1 MLTADAREQM
11 IEQQVRAWD
20 VLDER
25 VLGIFRKV
33 PREHFVPAQQRYLAY
48 ADLEVPLP
56 QGQHILRP
64 SVAGRLLQA
73 LALTGTERVL
83 EIGAGSGFLTA
94 CLAAVSAHVESIEV
108 FPELAELAKS
118 NLATLSIG
126 NTRIVTG
133 DALATP
139 APVGDSLPA
148 GDSLADRSVVAN
160 RSVADARTRYGAI
173 AVTGSVPTADERFQR
188 QLEIGGRLFI
198 IVGEAPVMTAR
209 LVRRT
214 AEDAWTSESLFET
227 VVDPLINAR
236 RPPEFTF

>member
-1 MLTADAREQM
+1 MMLTVNAREQM

-33 PREHFVPAQQRYLAY
+33 PRDHFVPAQQRYMAY
-48 ADLEVPLP
+48 MDLEVPLP
-56 QGQHILRP
+56 KGQHMLRP

-73 LALTGTERVL
+73 LELTGTERVL

-94 CLAAVSAHVESIEV
+94 CMASVSAHVESIEI

-126 NTRIVTG
+126 NTQIVTA
-133 DALATP
+133 DALATT
-139 APVGDSLPA
+139 
-148 GDSLADRSVVAN
+148 ADPRK
-160 RSVADARTRYGAI
+160 RYGAI
-173 AVTGSVPTADERFQR
+173 AVTGSLPIQDERFQR
-188 QLEIGGRLFI
+188 QLDIGGRLFI

-236 RPPEFTF
+236 RPQEFTF

>member
-1 MLTADAREQM
+1 MQIADAREQM

-25 VLGIFRKV
+25 VLGIFRKI
-33 PREHFVPAQQRYLAY
+33 PRDHFAPAQQRYKAY
-48 ADLEVPLP
+48 MDLEIPLP
-56 QGQHILRP
+56 KSQHMLRP

-73 LALTGTERVL
+73 LELTGTERVL
-83 EIGAGSGFLTA
+83 EVGAGSGFITA

-118 NLATLSIG
+118 NLATLSIS
-126 NTRIVTG
+126 NTQVVTA
-133 DALATP
+133 DALAMAAGP
-139 APVGDSLPA
+139 AK
-148 GDSLADRSVVAN
+148 
-160 RSVADARTRYGAI
+160 RYGAI
-173 AVTGSVPTADERFQR
+173 AVTGSLPIADDRFQR

-209 LVRRT
+209 LIRRT

-236 RPPEFTF
+236 RPQEFTF

>member
-1 MLTADAREQM
+1 MESVRQLEGRWLARGILVAVLAGFSAVTGAQTAG
-11 IEQQVRAWD
+11 QVA
-20 VLDER
+20 
-25 VLGIFRKV
+25 
-33 PREHFVPAQQRYLAY
+33 PPP
-48 ADLEVPLP
+48 ADLEPGVNTSATQPERSATETQWRESHEAP
-56 QGQHILRP
+56 TVRRGGGNPEKRQGRDAGQP
-64 SVAGRLLQA
+64 SSPEPAAAQPKPAQTTTKPATAAGRA
-73 LALTGTERVL
+73 AAASGTRQSA
-83 EIGAGSGFLTA
+83 GAT
-94 CLAAVSAHVESIEV
+94 SASQ
-108 FPELAELAKS
+108 
-118 NLATLSIG
+118 
-126 NTRIVTG
+126 
-133 DALATP
+133 DA
-139 APVGDSLPA
+139 PA
-148 GDSLADRSVVAN
+148 GDSLAN